1 MFDRGGWCSPASAVC
16 RCLKPA
22 TGTQV
27 ARGQSVLGH
36 VASPHF
42 LHGRVGLGTGQA
54 CSSSPA
60 SGGRPEPPPPSR
72 QLSGPSGGLRG
83 TLLEPLSTDDPS
95 SRRHGGLPRT
105 SPLPPPRA
113 ALPAWVEREP
123 LKLSTLTP
131 PPSRPGSQV
140 QTPTEPRS
148 RVCGAPRCTVR
159 LALKRNAAPGD
170 TRENRPV
177 VGPHVLSAVRAVL
190 LSAIWRGTIH
200 VGGHGVGCSP
210 NSTPGAR
217 LSTPPVRASSTDV
230 VRTRLSVRLKH
241 HGVSHRS
248 PGSSEGGPERRA
260 PRLWDGGR
268 LPRGQPRPG
277 PREVGQRLLG
287 WFSLT
292 VAPSGGCIK
301 GPTRL
306 AAWFRKACK
315 VRAALTF
322 LNNFANQRRMLSRR
336 DGPLL
341 PRGAHTRPRRP
352 SALHAGGG
360 RLRDGTF
367 SPWKKVTTNPS
378 GVPVTCHPQR
388 RVGRAPPHGG
398 PGVGRQGEVTSPP
411 AGLQVSTGGGSRPRR
426 MRGRSGERRPAG
438 TEEGRGKVDS
448 PCVST

>member
-1 MFDRGGWCSPASAVC
+1 M
-16 RCLKPA
+16 
-22 TGTQV
+22 
-27 ARGQSVLGH
+27 
-36 VASPHF
+36 
-42 LHGRVGLGTGQA
+42 GR
-54 CSSSPA
+54 
-60 SGGRPEPPPPSR
+60 
-72 QLSGPSGGLRG
+72 
-83 TLLEPLSTDDPS
+83 
-95 SRRHGGLPRT
+95 
-105 SPLPPPRA
+105 
-113 ALPAWVEREP
+113 
-123 LKLSTLTP
+123 
-131 PPSRPGSQV
+131 
-140 QTPTEPRS
+140 
-148 RVCGAPRCTVR
+148 
-159 LALKRNAAPGD
+159 
-170 TRENRPV
+170 
-177 VGPHVLSAVRAVL
+177 
-190 LSAIWRGTIH
+190 
-200 VGGHGVGCSP
+200 
-210 NSTPGAR
+210 
-217 LSTPPVRASSTDV
+217 
-230 VRTRLSVRLKH
+230 
-241 HGVSHRS
+241 
-248 PGSSEGGPERRA
+248 
-260 PRLWDGGR
+260 GR

-315 VRAALTF
+315 IRAALTF

-360 RLRDGTF
+360 RLRDRTF

>member
-1 MFDRGGWCSPASAVC
+1 M
-16 RCLKPA
+16 
-22 TGTQV
+22 

-113 ALPAWVEREP
+113 ALPAWVEGEP

-148 RVCGAPRCTVR
+148 RVCGAPRCTVQ

-341 PRGAHTRPRRP
+341 PRGAHTRPQRP